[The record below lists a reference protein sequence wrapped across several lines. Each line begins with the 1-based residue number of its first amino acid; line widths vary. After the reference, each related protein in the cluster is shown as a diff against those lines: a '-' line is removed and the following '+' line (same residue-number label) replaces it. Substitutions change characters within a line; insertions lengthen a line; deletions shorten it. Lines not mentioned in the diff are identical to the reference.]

1 MGKHN
6 LYDELRDAHM
16 KASDWAFNQPAIG
29 RMLGWGTT
37 VPSAASGWAPGALFI
52 HLDGT
57 AGNTVYVNEGT
68 ATSSSFVVLVT
79 PGNIDAQTL
88 ATQST
93 TTTAALFDA
102 AFPAGGSNTGRGPS
116 TGLWAACPVIDYML
130 DPTKGMVCFN
140 DFHGGYALANNQ
152 TSTYLGGGVQG
163 FTGAT
168 AGTTI
173 ASLTTDPN
181 GVAVLSTTTD
191 AESVGVS
198 LLGSKNVAGQFVLT
212 SGKKSWFEAR
222 IKVNSIADSLSDLF
236 CGFAEEALLAED
248 GLIADAG
255 ALADKDYIGFVKVQA
270 DGDKLDTVHR
280 KASGAAVTVKADAVT
295 LVADTWIKVGFY
307 CDGTTVTFYANG
319 TALADTC
326 ALATATVPTGEEMA
340 FYFILNSGDGG
351 DATASID
358 WVRIA
363 REF

>member
-1 MGKHN
+1 MGLHN
-6 LYDELRDAHM
+6 LWNELWLAHLKDSQ
-16 KASDWAFNQPAIG
+16 KALLVPGVGHMI
-29 RMLGWGTT
+29 GWGDT
-37 VPSAASGWAPGALFI
+37 VPSAAEGWSPGAIFI
-52 HLDGT
+52 HHDGT
-57 AGNTVYVNEGT
+57 AGTTLYVNEGT
-68 ATSSSFVVLVT
+68 ADSSSFVVLVT

-93 TTTAALFDA
+93 TTTASLFDT
-102 AFPAGGSNTGRGPS
+102 AFPAGGSNMGRGPS

-152 TSTYLGGGVQG
+152 TSTYLEGGVQG

-181 GVAVLSTTTD
+181 GVAVLSTTTED
-191 AESVGVS
+191 ESVGIS

-222 IKVNSIADSLSDLF
+222 IKVNSIADALSGLF
-236 CGFAEEALLAED
+236 CGFAEEGLLAED
-248 GLIADAG
+248 GVIGDDG
-255 ALADKDYIGFVKVQA
+255 ALPDKDYIGFLRVEA
-270 DGDKLDTVHR
+270 DGDKLATVHR
-280 KASGAAVTVKADAVT
+280 KASGAGVVVKADAVT
-295 LVADTWIKVGFY
+295 LVADTYIKIGFY
-307 CDGTTVTFYANG
+307 CDGTTVTFYVNG

-326 ALATATVPTGEEMA
+326 ALATATVPTAEEMA
-340 FYFILNSGDGG
+340 FYFVLNGGDG
-351 DATASID
+351 DNATASID